1 MTRRRM
7 ATIAA
12 TVAAAGAVAV
22 AAAPNAA
29 SAYNPCPSLQS
40 AFDYHIQV

>member
-12 TVAAAGAVAV
+12 AVAV
-22 AAAPNAA
+22 TAAPIAA